1 MPTASDSLRAP
12 VNLIEKIFAAAMLA
26 VCLMLLARL
35 FAGERRRARFDAAWR
50 AFRAPLRRWLR
61 RRAKAEAET
70 GHARA
75 ERLAREAIER
85 ARQRADGGAWDGNV
99 YRPGSFTKKK
109 KKRDLH

>member
-1 MPTASDSLRAP
+1 
-12 VNLIEKIFAAAMLA
+12 MLA
-26 VCLMLLARL
+26 VCLVLLLRL
-35 FAGERRRARFDAAWR
+35 FAGERRRARFDARWH
-50 AFRAPLRRWLR
+50 AFRRQMKRRLGGVAR
-61 RRAKAEAET
+61 PETET

-99 YRPGSFTKKK
+99 YRPRSFTRKK

>member
-1 MPTASDSLRAP
+1 M
-12 VNLIEKIFAAAMLA
+12 NLIEKIFAAAMLA
-26 VCLMLLARL
+26 VCLALLARL

-61 RRAKAEAET
+61 RRTNAEAET
-70 GHARA
+70 GHAQA

-85 ARQRADGGAWDGNV
+85 ARQRADGGTWDGNV